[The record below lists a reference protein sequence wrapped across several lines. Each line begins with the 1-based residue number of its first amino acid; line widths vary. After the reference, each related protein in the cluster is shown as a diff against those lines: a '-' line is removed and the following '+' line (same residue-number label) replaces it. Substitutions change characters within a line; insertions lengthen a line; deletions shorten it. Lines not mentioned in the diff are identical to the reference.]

1 MSKDENDFGEIYII
15 KNFVNNKYYVGQT
28 VQSSQERFS
37 QHIREAYT
45 KGRREYN
52 YCLSRAIRKYGKEAF
67 DFSILARVPRD
78 MLDIL
83 EEHYIDM
90 YMTTDPEYGYN
101 TSIGHNDTSNFK
113 KYKGL
118 KYKDEGKHF
127 KDISDEDIDRI
138 LEEF

>member
-1 MSKDENDFGEIYII
+1 MSDDNKEFGEIYII
-15 KNFVNNKYYVGQT
+15 KNFANGKYYVGQT

-45 KGRREYN
+45 KGRKEYN
-52 YCLSRAIRKYGKEAF
+52 YCLSRAIRKYGKESF
-67 DFSILARVPRD
+67 DFAVLAYKVPIEILTLV
-78 MLDIL
+78 

-90 YMTTDPEYGYN
+90 YMTTNPKYGYN

-113 KYKGL
+113 KL
-118 KYKDEGKHF
+118 KRKEDVESHFDE
-127 KDISDEDIDRI
+127 ISDEDIDRI